1 MYDIIE
7 LNQKLVTDLREIA
20 KDLQIKKTEKL
31 KKQELVYKI
40 LDTQAILAS
49 EGKLKQN
56 KPVIQKPQVNPSLEK
71 ITDYADERR
80 KSSNSFKRNSQGP
93 T

>member
-7 LNQKLVTDLREIA
+7 LNQKLVSDLREIA
-20 KDLQIKKTEKL
+20 KELQIKKAEKL

-56 KPVIQKPQVNPSLEK
+56 KPSSVTGQPAEVSEK
-71 ITDYADERR
+71 KQPEESI
-80 KSSNSFKRNSQGP
+80 FKRKRSASRKKS
-93 T
+93 